1 MSNLVSMKPQEATQR
16 LEVVREELEC
26 LIDLRN
32 AHRFPP
38 DEANRYLELGRE
50 EAVLLSLVRS

>member
-1 MSNLVSMKPQEATQR
+1 MKPQEATQR
-16 LEVVREELEC
+16 LEVVREALGY

-38 DEANRYLELGRE
+38 DEANRYVELGRE

>member
-1 MSNLVSMKPQEATQR
+1 MKPQEATQR

>member
-1 MSNLVSMKPQEATQR
+1 MKPQEATQR
-16 LEVVREELEC
+16 LEVVREELGY

-38 DEANRYLELGRE
+38 DEANRYVELGRE